1 MLIIIALLVFYNEIN
16 TKMNIAEYILLAIS
30 LIAIIT
36 AAINYIQIDTIK
48 EGFESNNN
56 NINKN
61 NNKNNKNKNNKIKNI
76 NNNKNNND
84 NNTIIMNSEDSE
96 EYLDSDEI
104 PINNVNLQSNSFV
117 NSIDIDNAKAENKIS
132 NSAIKEINDLLGI
145 NNVSNFIDIPT
156 PTPTPT
162 RTSIDYNNN
171 DNDNDYS
178 ENETKSIF
186 RPKVIISKKKGT
198 SNNNSNNNDNGFG
211 SRGFNSKWNSAFLN
225 DGFKFNDT
233 MSPVN
238 NLWRD
243 EHGYYNGGQGGR
255 KEEDDSC
262 SKPTLS
268 THKGISGDQWSQNM
282 DDYNKG
288 KWSRN
293 LYSRPSDYV
302 DYTTPVGYGTST
314 PDNFKDV
321 NKKCAEYT
329 DLSED
334 QSGNLVVKDYKDSKK
349 WVAGYTYVPPVNWD
363 VPQRHTPVCKSA
375 TPNPRKLTGIIDRGL
390 PINALELTEDGK
402 IADTEDTVNLTN
414 VGSMIPKFNYQEEP
428 FSKPYV

>member
-1 MLIIIALLVFYNEIN
+1 MLIIVALLVFYNEIN

-48 EGFESNNN
+48 EGFESNNK

-61 NNKNNKNKNNKIKNI
+61 NNKNKNNNT
-76 NNNKNNND
+76 NNNNTNNNDNND
-84 NNTIIMNSEDSE
+84 NNTIIINSEDSE
-96 EYLDSDEI
+96 EYLDSDES
-104 PINNVNLQSNSFV
+104 PLNNVNDKSNSFT
-117 NSIDIDNAKAENKIS
+117 NSIGIDNAKDENKKS

-145 NNVSNFIDIPT
+145 NNVSNFADIPT
-156 PTPTPT
+156 PTST
-162 RTSIDYNNN
+162 DY
-171 DNDNDYS
+171 NDNDYS

-198 SNNNSNNNDNGFG
+198 YNSNNSDNGFG

-233 MSPVN
+233 MSPVK

-243 EHGYYNGGQGGR
+243 EHGYYNGGQGGSQCRR
-255 KEEDDSC
+255 KEGNDSC
-262 SKPTLS
+262 KKPTIT
-268 THKGISGDQWSQNM
+268 THKGICSDQWSQNM

-293 LYSRPSDYV
+293 FYSRPSDYV
-302 DYTTPVGYGTST
+302 DYTTPKSYGTST
-314 PDNFKDV
+314 PDNFNDV
-321 NKKCAEYT
+321 NNKKCAEYT

-363 VPQRHTPVCKSA
+363 VPQRHTPVCNSA
-375 TPNPRKLTGIIDRGL
+375 TPNPRKLTGIVDRGL

>member
-1 MLIIIALLVFYNEIN
+1 MLIIVALLVFYNEIN

-48 EGFESNNN
+48 EGFQSNNK

-61 NNKNNKNKNNKIKNI
+61 KNINNINKNKNNK
-76 NNNKNNND
+76 NNNNNNNND
-84 NNTIIMNSEDSE
+84 TIIMNSEDSD

-104 PINNVNLQSNSFV
+104 ALNNVNIQSNSFV
-117 NSIDIDNAKAENKIS
+117 NSIDIDNAKDENKKS
-132 NSAIKEINDLLGI
+132 DYAIKEINDLLGI
-145 NNVSNFIDIPT
+145 NNVSNFADIPT
-156 PTPTPT
+156 PTPTST
-162 RTSIDYNNN
+162 GY
-171 DNDNDYS
+171 NDNDYS

-198 SNNNSNNNDNGFG
+198 SNSNNSDNSDNGFG
-211 SRGFNSKWNSAFLN
+211 SRGFNSKWNSAFLY

-233 MSPVN
+233 MSPVK

-243 EHGYYNGGQGGR
+243 EHGYYNGGQGGSQG
-255 KEEDDSC
+255 ENQEGDDSC
-262 SKPTLS
+262 KKPKIT
-268 THKGISGDQWSQNM
+268 THKGISGEQWTQNM

-288 KWSRN
+288 KWSPN
-293 LYSRPSDYV
+293 LYKRPSDYV
-302 DYTTPVGYGTST
+302 DYTTSIGGYGTTT

-321 NKKCAEYT
+321 NNKKCAEYN

-334 QSGNLVVKDYKDSKK
+334 QSGNLVIKDYKDSKK